1 MILVC
6 DDDQFLA
13 DSLSRLLTVQGYGVR
28 TVHSGQDCILACASR
43 PPELL
48 VLDLGLP
55 DLDGLN
61 VCKQVRTKHRFPI
74 LMLTSRSESID
85 KVMGLEV
92 GADDYLTKPFDAHEL
107 LARVKA
113 LLRRSKEYVTGGDAA
128 TTIELGDIVID
139 RGSRSMMANGTR
151 VELTE
156 TEFRIVEY
164 LAINRSRAIAREQL
178 FEHIWGFDIEY
189 SSNSLEV
196 LVYRIRTKIAK
207 AGCGDLIHTMR
218 GYGYR
223 ID

>member
-1 MILVC
+1 MILLC

-13 DSLSRLLTVQGYGVR
+13 DSLGRLLMAQGYEVQ
-28 TVHSGQDCILACASR
+28 TVHSGQDCIAACAANK
-43 PPELL
+43 PELL

-55 DLDGLN
+55 DIDGLT
-61 VCKQVRTKHRFPI
+61 VCKQVRVKHRFPI

-85 KVMGLEV
+85 KVMGLDV

-113 LLRRSKEYVTGGDAA
+113 LLRRSKEYAEGGESAK
-128 TTIELGDIVID
+128 IIQLPRLLLD
-139 RGSRSMMANGTR
+139 RSSRTLSTDTQR

-164 LAINRSRAIAREQL
+164 LAINRGRAISREQL

-196 LVYRIRTKIAK
+196 LVYRIRMKVSK
-207 AGCGDLIHTMR
+207 AGGGELIHTMR